1 MPIHFAILPKESEEK
16 GALAVAFFENET
28 FQKRL
33 SEAEALRLAI
43 PKEKQV
49 IQELSKAS
57 IVLNSKEKPDYL
69 LISASKTFVCLKT
82 IAALGRLYFNKI
94 KLVPDFFSEV
104 NLFFQIEEKEGKYCI
119 LPFYGKEEALQ
130 PLLESDFIFPGNPN
144 WFIKGMLLKTLNP
157 DLESKWVKQV
167 KKGELF
173 LQNKEELQNLID
185 EANEDEGFAPKVLLN
200 FNEKE
205 EGEERLPKL
214 KLKDRFG
221 TQAEITFKAGSKTL
235 CYLEMAKEDKGTLTY
250 YEKDLIEAGYEKNRA
265 MEGVFSASTEKAK
278 SAIYFLIECGWQ
290 IFDYLDR
297 EILLSSKNDL
307 HLTYEKE
314 ALFLK
319 GSLSFKD
326 QEIDLREAYQAVK
339 KDDYFIPLSK
349 DKVGLLPKEAYKPLK
364 EAIRIGQDLGSKGI
378 RLEKA
383 EILNEKVLSAFDQTG
398 MDNQIKTLKS
408 NLANFEDI
416 TETKPGTSFKG
427 TLRHYQQL
435 GLNWLFFLKQYGLG
449 GLLADDMGLGKTVQ
463 VIALLSLIKEEGKH
477 LIVVPTSLLFNW
489 QRELEKFL
497 KDACL
502 YCHSGKDRFNELDPD
517 KNEIILT
524 SYALLR
530 EDLEFFQNYSYSSL
544 ILDEAQNIKNAKT
557 KTASAIFSLRSDF
570 RIAITGTPVENRI
583 EELFSIFQFLMP
595 SFATEKIKSNLI
607 EESFEGAGS
616 STRKKFK
623 PFILRRTKD
632 EVREEL
638 PEKIEQT
645 VFLEME
651 KEEALGYERLF
662 CQEKD
667 FLKELLEG
675 EEKVPTM
682 QIFELILRLRQYAC
696 HPLLVSSLLDETQQ
710 IKESVKFNRLIEE
723 IQEIRN
729 EGRKVLVFSQFTK
742 VLDLISNA
750 LKEEKISFSRLDG
763 SQNIKEREA
772 NIKKF
777 KENSEISPF
786 LISLSA
792 GGVGL
797 NLPEADTVILYEPWW
812 NEAKERQAI
821 DRAHRI
827 GRKNAVLAKRYIY
840 KNTIEEKMMLLKEKK
855 TKLSNFILD
864 EDFNGELTRSDW
876 NFLFD
881 L

>member
-16 GALAVAFFENET
+16 GALALAFFENEV

-33 SEAEALRLAI
+33 TEAEALRIAG
-43 PKEKQV
+43 PKEKQA

-57 IVLNSKEKPDYL
+57 ITQNSKEKPDYL

-104 NLFFQIEEKEGKYCI
+104 NLFFHVEEKEGKYFI
-119 LPFYGKEEALQ
+119 LPFYGKEEGLQ
-130 PLLESDFIFPGNPN
+130 PLLECDFIFPGNPN
-144 WFIKGMLLKTLNP
+144 WFIKGMLLKTFNP

-167 KKGELF
+167 KKGELY
-173 LQNKEELQNLID
+173 LENKEELKNLID
-185 EANEDEGFAPKVLLN
+185 EVYEDEGFAPKVRLN
-200 FNEKE
+200 FNEE
-205 EGEERLPKL
+205 EGGEEAFPRL

-221 TQAEITFKAGSKTL
+221 TEVEITFKAGDKIFS
-235 CYLEMAKEDKGTLTY
+235 YSEMAKKDKQILIY
-250 YEKDLIEAGYEKNRA
+250 YEKDLMEAGYEKNRA
-265 MEGVFSASTEKAK
+265 IEGIFSAGTDKAK
-278 SAIYFLIECGWQ
+278 NALYFLVECGWQ
-290 IFDYLDR
+290 VFDYLDR
-297 EILLSSKNDL
+297 EVLLSSKNDL
-307 HLTYEKE
+307 HLNYEKE
-314 ALFLK
+314 GLFLK
-319 GSLSFKD
+319 GALSFKG
-326 QEIDLREAYQAVK
+326 QEIDLREAYHALK

-383 EILNEKVLSAFDQTG
+383 QILNEKVLSAFDETG
-398 MDNQIKTLKS
+398 MDSKIKTLKANLS
-408 NLANFEDI
+408 NFGNI
-416 TETKPGTSFKG
+416 SETKPGPSFKG
-427 TLRHYQQL
+427 SLRHYQQM

-497 KDACL
+497 RDISF
-502 YCHSGKDRFNELDPD
+502 YCHNGKDRLKELDPD

-595 SFATEKIKSNLI
+595 SFTTEKIKSNLI
-607 EESFEGAGS
+607 EESFEGMGS

-632 EVREEL
+632 EVAEEL

-651 KEEALGYERLF
+651 KGEALGYERLF
-662 CQEKD
+662 KQEKD
-667 FLKELLEG
+667 FLRELLEG
-675 EEKVPTM
+675 EEKVPTL

-750 LKEEKISFSRLDG
+750 LKKEQIVFSRLDG
-763 SQNIKEREA
+763 SQNVKEREA

-777 KENSEISPF
+777 KESPEISPF

-827 GRKNAVLAKRYIY
+827 GRKNVVLAKRYIY

-855 TKLSNFILD
+855 TKISNFILD